1 MFIFNVKLNSNK
13 LFKAIL
19 ILMIILALILLI
31 FCITKIFSSKTFF
44 VNDTAKSDIVEIDA
58 DTYTNFLKSTHED
71 IDSYVG
77 MKIRSSGYIYKLID
91 FEDTQFVL
99 ARDMLIFSNEQDAQY
114 VVVGFLCEYDKIAN
128 FEDNSW
134 IEIEGE
140 ITKGTYHNS
149 DIPIVK
155 ITNCKSIPTPKN
167 AFVFPPDDF
176 YVPTS
181 YMF

>member
-99 ARDMLIFSNEQDAQY
+99 ARDMIISSDRQT
-114 VVVGFLCEYDKIAN
+114 VVVGFLCECDKIKE
-128 FEDNSW
+128 FENNSW
-134 IEIEGE
+134 VEITGK
-140 ITKGTYHNS
+140 ITKGDYHG
-149 DIPIVK
+149 DIPIIK
-155 ITNCKSIPTPKN
+155 ITDIKSVDRPNEELVYPPDESYIPT
-167 AFVFPPDDF
+167 
-176 YVPTS
+176 S
-181 YMF
+181 GII